1 MTSNLISGILMIGA
15 YVVVDFLVFKYFI
28 HNRKGLI
35 QFLIGK
41 YKAKK

>member
-1 MTSNLISGILMIGA
+1 MIGA

-35 QFLIGK
+35 QFILDSNLF
-41 YKAKK
+41 YLFQ